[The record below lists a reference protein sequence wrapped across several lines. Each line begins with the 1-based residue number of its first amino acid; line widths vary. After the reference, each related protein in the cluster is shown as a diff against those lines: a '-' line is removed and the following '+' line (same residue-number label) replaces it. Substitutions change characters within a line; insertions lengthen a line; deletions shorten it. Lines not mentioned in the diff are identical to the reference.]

1 MEDVGDGTYDMIYV
15 PWHPGQYRVEL
26 GYCDPDV
33 QHDEVIPIKG
43 SPWTTAFD
51 DPWSKVVIVRAC
63 VCVDGHMRASI
74 LCMICVAHALAIRAG
89 QGERH

>member
-1 MEDVGDGTYDMIYV
+1 MRVEDVGDGTYDMIYV

-43 SPWTTAFD
+43 SPWTTAFE

-63 VCVDGHMRASI
+63 LDV
-74 LCMICVAHALAIRAG
+74 
-89 QGERH
+89 